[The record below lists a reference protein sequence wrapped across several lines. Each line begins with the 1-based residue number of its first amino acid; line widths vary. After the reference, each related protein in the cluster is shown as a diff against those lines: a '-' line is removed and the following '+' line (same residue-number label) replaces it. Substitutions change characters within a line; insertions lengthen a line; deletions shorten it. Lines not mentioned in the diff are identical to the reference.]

1 MEPYLFISKNILLA
15 QELGHKL
22 PWGTTGRWVPV
33 SARAMN
39 SSESVVSSVT
49 QGKTTSMTEG
59 AGGFLDPGN
68 APVEKM
74 LNTFLEG
81 AFYSWWNGF
90 TFTRVCQLLHRE
102 GGIKQIGKIISDP
115 FGNV

>member
-1 MEPYLFISKNILLA
+1 MGHHWVVGPSLSSSHG
-15 QELGHKL
+15 QE
-22 PWGTTGRWVPV
+22 W
-33 SARAMN
+33 
-39 SSESVVSSVT
+39 SVVSPVT
-49 QGKTTSMTEG
+49 QGKKTLMTEG
-59 AGGFLDPGN
+59 SGGFLDPGN